1 MAFSNT
7 TMQNQDSLISH
18 TSADGIL
25 TVKVKGRVPF
35 DSLTKYVAQHREA
48 WVQHPCILYDAL
60 ELDLSGVTADDV
72 LQLPE
77 STRETIE
84 LRAGGRSAILVK
96 KEFEVIAKYLVVG
109 YESIDSPV
117 ELRTFLHEED
127 ALAWLRAI

>member
-1 MAFSNT
+1 
-7 TMQNQDSLISH
+7 MQNPNSRISLA
-18 TSADGIL
+18 SADGIL
-25 TVKVKGRVPF
+25 TVKLKGRV
-35 DSLTKYVAQHREA
+35 DLDLLAEYITQHREA
-48 WVQHPCILYDAL
+48 WVQHPCILYDTL
-60 ELDLSGVTADDV
+60 ELDLSGVTADEI

-77 STRETIE
+77 SSRETIE

-127 ALAWLRAI
+127 AVAWLRAI

>member
-35 DSLTKYVAQHREA
+35 DSLTKYVAQHREV

-60 ELDLSGVTADDV
+60 GLDLSGVTTDEIIK
-72 LQLPE
+72 LPE
-77 STRETIE
+77 SSREITK
-84 LRAGGRSAILVK
+84 LRAGGRTAVLVQ
-96 KEFEVIAKYLVVG
+96 KEFELIAKFIVADF
-109 YESIDSPV
+109 ESQDSRP
-117 ELRTFLHEED
+117 EFRIFLHEED
-127 ALAWLRAI
+127 AVAWLRAI